1 MIDIKLIRESPKIVK
16 EAIKNRGYKLDIE
29 LLFKQDKEWR
39 QLKKQSEELRYKRN
53 KLTEEIMFLKKQGKD
68 ASKSIKEAKDLPEQI
83 KSIEGRIKD
92 LRSKIDE
99 TLLLIPNIPDKTV
112 PIGENASKNKTVR
125 TFGKK
130 PKFTFKPK
138 PHWQLCEDLN
148 IIDQT
153 RGVKIAESGF
163 YMLSGLGAKLERALI
178 NLMLDL
184 HEKQGY
190 KEMSIPFLVNRNSG
204 IGSAQIPILEKDMYK
219 CQDENLYLVPTSEV
233 SLLNIHRDEVLEEE
247 QLPLYYTS
255 YSPCFRKEAGTH
267 GAAERG
273 IVRVHQF
280 NKVEM
285 FKFTDQKNS
294 FKELEKMLP
303 NAEQVLKLLKIPYRV
318 ILLCTGDMGFASAK
332 TYDIEA
338 FAPGLN
344 SYLEVSSCS
353 NCTDFQSRRAN
364 IKYKS
369 SEGNKLVHTLNGSG
383 LALPRTF
390 IALVENYQQK
400 DGSIKIPKVL
410 QKYTGFKKI
419 ERKNL

>member
-1 MIDIKLIRESPKIVK
+1 MIDINLIRESPKLVK

-29 LLFKQDKEWR
+29 LLSKQDKEWR
-39 QLKKQSEELRYKRN
+39 HLKKQAEELRYKRN
-53 KLTEEIMFLKKQGKD
+53 KLTEEIMLLKKQGKD
-68 ASKSIKEAKDLPEQI
+68 VSKLIKEAKDLPEQI
-83 KSIEGRIKD
+83 KSIEDKIKE

-99 TLLLIPNIPDKTV
+99 TLLLIPNIPDKTI
-112 PIGENASKNKTVR
+112 PIGENASKNKIVR

-148 IIDQT
+148 ILDQT

-178 NLMLDL
+178 NFMLDL

-190 KEMSIPFLVNRNSG
+190 KEMQIPFLVNRNSG

-233 SLLNIHRDEVLEEE
+233 SLLNIHRDEILEEE
-247 QLPLYYTS
+247 QLPLCYTS

-267 GAAERG
+267 GTAERG

-285 FKFTDQKNS
+285 FKFTDPKTS

-303 NAEQVLKLLKIPYRV
+303 NAEQVLKLLKIPYR
-318 ILLCTGDMGFASAK
+318 ILLLCTGDMGFASAK

-338 FAPGLN
+338 WAPGVN

-353 NCTDFQSRRAN
+353 NCTDFQARRAN
-364 IKYKS
+364 IKYKA

-410 QKYTGFKKI
+410 QKYMGIKKI
-419 ERKNL
+419 ERKGL

>member
-1 MIDIKLIRESPKIVK
+1 MIDINLIRESPKLVK

-29 LLFKQDKEWR
+29 LLSKQDKEWR
-39 QLKKQSEELRYKRN
+39 HLKKQAEELRYKRN
-53 KLTEEIMFLKKQGKD
+53 KLTEEIMLLKKQEKD
-68 ASKSIKEAKDLPEQI
+68 VSKLIKEAKDLPEQI
-83 KSIEGRIKD
+83 KSIEDKIKE

-99 TLLLIPNIPDKTV
+99 TLLLIPNIPDKTI
-112 PIGENASKNKTVR
+112 PIGENASKNKIVR

-130 PKFTFKPK
+130 PKFTFKPR

-148 IIDQT
+148 ILDQT

-178 NLMLDL
+178 SLMLDL

-190 KEMSIPFLVNRNSG
+190 KEMQIPFLVNRNSG

-233 SLLNIHRDEVLEEE
+233 SLLNIHRDEILEEE
-247 QLPLYYTS
+247 QLPLCYTS

-267 GAAERG
+267 GTAERG

-285 FKFTDQKNS
+285 FKFTDPKTS

-303 NAEQVLKLLKIPYRV
+303 NAEQVLKLLKIPYR
-318 ILLCTGDMGFASAK
+318 ILLLCTGDMGFASAK

-338 FAPGLN
+338 WAPGVN

-353 NCTDFQSRRAN
+353 NCTDFQARRAN
-364 IKYKS
+364 IKHKT

-400 DGSIKIPKVL
+400 DGSIKIPKLL
-410 QKYTGFKKI
+410 QKYMGIKKI
-419 ERKNL
+419 ERKGL

>member
-1 MIDIKLIRESPKIVK
+1 MIDIKLIRENQKLVK

-39 QLKKQSEELRYKRN
+39 HLKKQSEELRYKRN
-53 KLTEEIMFLKKQGKD
+53 KLTEEIMLLKKQGQD
-68 ASKSIKEAKDLPEQI
+68 VSRLIKEAKDLPEKIKSVEDQI
-83 KSIEGRIKD
+83 KE

-112 PIGENASKNKTVR
+112 PIGENASKNKVAR

-130 PKFTFKPK
+130 PKFAFKPK

-148 IIDQT
+148 ILDQT

-163 YMLSGLGAKLERALI
+163 YMLSGLGAKLERSLI
-178 NLMLDL
+178 SFMLDL

-190 KEMSIPFLVNRNSG
+190 KEMHIPFLVNRNSG

-233 SLLNIHRDEVLEEE
+233 SLLNIHRDEIIEEE
-247 QLPLYYTS
+247 QLPIYYTA

-267 GAAERG
+267 GTAERG

-285 FKFTDQKNS
+285 FKFTDQETS

-303 NAEQVLKLLKIPYRV
+303 NAEQVLKLLKIPYR
-318 ILLCTGDMGFASAK
+318 ILLLCTGDMGFASAK

-338 FAPGLN
+338 WAPGVN

-353 NCTDFQSRRAN
+353 NCIDFQARRAN
-364 IKYKS
+364 IKYKT

-410 QKYTGFKKI
+410 QKYMGIKKI

>member
-1 MIDIKLIRESPKIVK
+1 MIDINLIRESPKLVK

-29 LLFKQDKEWR
+29 LLSKQDKEWR
-39 QLKKQSEELRYKRN
+39 HLKKQAEELRYKRN
-53 KLTEEIMFLKKQGKD
+53 KLTEEIMLLKKQGKD
-68 ASKSIKEAKDLPEQI
+68 VSKLIKEAKDLPEQI
-83 KSIEGRIKD
+83 KSIEDKIKE

-99 TLLLIPNIPDKTV
+99 TLLLIPNIPDKTI
-112 PIGENASKNKTVR
+112 PIGENASKNKIVR

-130 PKFTFKPK
+130 PKFTFKPR

-148 IIDQT
+148 ILDQT

-178 NLMLDL
+178 NFMLDL

-190 KEMSIPFLVNRNSG
+190 KEMQIPFLVNRNSG

-233 SLLNIHRDEVLEEE
+233 SLLNIHRDEILEEE
-247 QLPLYYTS
+247 QLPLCYTS

-267 GAAERG
+267 GTAERG

-285 FKFTDQKNS
+285 FKFTDPKTS

-303 NAEQVLKLLKIPYRV
+303 NAEQVLKLLKIPYR
-318 ILLCTGDMGFASAK
+318 ILLLCTGDMGFASAK

-338 FAPGLN
+338 WAPGVN

-353 NCTDFQSRRAN
+353 NCTDFQARRAN
-364 IKYKS
+364 IKYKA

-410 QKYTGFKKI
+410 QKYMGIKKI
-419 ERKNL
+419 ERKGL